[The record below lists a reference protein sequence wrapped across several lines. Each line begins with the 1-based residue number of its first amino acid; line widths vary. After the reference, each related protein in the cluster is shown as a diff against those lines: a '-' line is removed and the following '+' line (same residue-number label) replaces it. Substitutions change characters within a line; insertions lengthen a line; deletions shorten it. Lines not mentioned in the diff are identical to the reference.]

1 MLVPVTVLDVI
12 DIFLV
17 ALIMFQFYRII
28 RGTSVFSIFI
38 GVFLIY
44 LFWLLV
50 KALNMNLI
58 SSLLGQVIGVGV
70 IALIVVFQQEV
81 KRFLLVI
88 GNRYLKNTRISLS
101 RFFTS
106 QKDEPGGP
114 TIVEEIVNAAE
125 SMASKRI
132 GALIVIGRQSQLGMY
147 ADRGEIINAKISAEL
162 LETIFFK
169 NTPLHDGAVLIEDR
183 QILAARCPLPVTDQY
198 ALSSHY
204 GMRHRAAIGISEH
217 TDALVV
223 VVSEER
229 GRISIAD
236 AGEIRENLKADELRN
251 VLLMLATRR
260 SVGDRPCYC
269 RHRPVLATFRSLVCT
284 MGRLPGCR
292 CGGGSAGRLRFDQP
306 SIISRDACLPSAFR
320 HAA

>member
-1 MLVPVTVLDVI
+1 MLVPITVLDVI

-17 ALIMFQFYRII
+17 AFIMFQFYRII
-28 RGTSVFSIFI
+28 KGTSVFSIVI

-88 GNRYLKNTRISLS
+88 GNRYIKNT
-101 RFFTS
+101 
-106 QKDEPGGP
+106 KDSFKKLFASVKDDPGVP
-114 TIVEEIVNAAE
+114 SVVEEIVKATQ
-125 SMASKRI
+125 SMASKKI
-132 GALIVIGRQSQLGMY
+132 GALIVIGRQSLLGMY
-147 ADRGEIINAKISAEL
+147 ADRGQKIDAEISTDL

-169 NTPLHDGAVLIEDR
+169 NTPLHDGAVLIENR

-198 ALSSHY
+198 ALSSHF

-217 TDALVV
+217 TDALVI
-223 VVSEER
+223 VVSEET
-229 GRISIAD
+229 GRISVAD
-236 AGEIRENLKADELRN
+236 AGEIRENLKPDELRN
-251 VLLMLATRR
+251 ILLMEK
-260 SVGDRPCYC
+260 VW
-269 RHRPVLATFRSLVCT
+269 
-284 MGRLPGCR
+284 
-292 CGGGSAGRLRFDQP
+292 
-306 SIISRDACLPSAFR
+306 
-320 HAA
+320 